1 MIDFEANLLS
11 PIIINKQCIVAILF
25 NLVFGWRDMKNDSKQ
40 ERFEQI
46 HVSCSKIQLIVKH
59 FFIAVASP
67 GSVASS
73 QTSSLHAAPRPGFIL
88 FSFSCFVCLFVETY
102 FLFQMKIWRAQRKF
116 RIGPSDKRSTDI
128 TSIEQLLPYCGIIGV

>member
-46 HVSCSKIQLIVKH
+46 HVSCSKIQLVVKH
-59 FFIAVASP
+59 LFIAVASP
-67 GSVASS
+67 KYKYKIQNPAGCQTFLFFSGISRLSGKLTDLFSS
-73 QTSSLHAAPRPGFIL
+73 RGTKARFHTFFIL
-88 FSFSCFVCLFVETY
+88 LFCLFVCGDLLSFSNEN
-102 FLFQMKIWRAQRKF
+102 LACPEKI
-116 RIGPSDKRSTDI
+116 
-128 TSIEQLLPYCGIIGV
+128 